1 MEKRLLP
8 SLKKAPCAA
17 SGTSRKE
24 AAAGKACRKTASD
37 DAAFFIAQ
45 FA

>member
-1 MEKRLLP
+1 MEKRSQP
-8 SLKKAPCAA
+8 SLKKAPYVAA
-17 SGTSRKE
+17 GWGRKE